1 MLEEP
6 LLSWLLLAG
15 RISLALVYLVSGVHK
30 GIWFAKAVKEFQD
43 AKVPFLSFF
52 LIGTIALHLVAPV
65 LIITGYFVL
74 QSAIALAVF
83 TVAATIKV
91 HHFWNMTGDDV
102 LLHSR
107 IALANLAVLG
117 GLLLLA
123 AVGPG
128 QLVL

>member
-1 MLEEP
+1 MLAEP
-6 LLSWLLLAG
+6 WLSWLLLAG
-15 RISLALVYLVSGVHK
+15 RVSLAIVFLVSGVHK

-43 AKVPFLSFF
+43 AHVPLLYFF
-52 LIGTIALHLVAPV
+52 LIGTIILHLVAPA
-65 LIITGYFVL
+65 LIIAGYYVL
-74 QSAIALAVF
+74 ESALALAVF

-91 HHFWNMTGDDV
+91 HHFWDMRGDDV
-102 LLHSR
+102 LPHSR

-128 QLVL
+128 RLVL